1 MKRKTLKNIF
11 IIAALVAFLA
21 VCLGF
26 GIGMKYPEANAEE
39 PADTSQDVGSEDLS
53 GTSESA
59 QDSTTDSATD
69 SVTEPPASDTEGTE
83 EEPEEPAPDYDLDD
97 FLAWVQEYAEA
108 AGLGNEF
115 ANAVEAIKTAA
126 SEKQV
131 TISTIASVG
140 VFLAVV
146 VLLIKEHLSKKNL
159 AKLLA
164 EVSEQLKAQ
173 TEGTNGLIDESNAN
187 GKAVSQTKDKAD
199 RTADALVHI
208 VKGLSTLANRTN
220 IGAAYKEQIQTEF
233 NAAEKSLGG
242 AADESNQA
250 Q

>member
-1 MKRKTLKNIF
+1 MKRKTLTNIF

-21 VCLGF
+21 VCIGF
-26 GIGMKYPEANAEE
+26 GIGMKYPEASAEE

-53 GTSESA
+53 GADESA
-59 QDSTTDSATD
+59 QDSATD
-69 SVTEPPASDTEGTE
+69 SVTEPPASDTDGTE
-83 EEPEEPAPDYDLDD
+83 EEPEEPAPDYNLDD
-97 FLAWVQEYAEA
+97 FLAWVQGYADA

-115 ANAVEAIKTAA
+115 AAAVDAIKTAV
-126 SEKQV
+126 SEKQF
-131 TISTIASVG
+131 TISTIISVG
-140 VFLAVV
+140 VFLAVI

-199 RTADALVHI
+199 RTADALGHI
-208 VKGLSTLANRTN
+208 VKGLSTLAARTN

-242 AADESNQA
+242 AADESNKTL
-250 Q
+250 

>member
-26 GIGMKYPEANAEE
+26 GIGMKYPEASAEE

-53 GTSESA
+53 GADESA
-59 QDSTTDSATD
+59 QDSATD
-69 SVTEPPASDTEGTE
+69 SVTEPPASDTEE
-83 EEPEEPAPDYDLDD
+83 KPVPDYDLDD

-131 TISTIASVG
+131 TISTIISVG
-140 VFLAVV
+140 VLLTVI
-146 VLLIKEHLSKKNL
+146 VLLIKRILSDKKTARL
-159 AKLLA
+159 VA
-164 EVSEQLKAQ
+164 EISEQLKAQ

-187 GKAVSQTKDKAD
+187 GKAVTETKAKAD
-199 RTADALVHI
+199 RTADALGHI
-208 VKGLSTLANRTN
+208 VKGLSTLASRTN

-242 AADESNQA
+242 ASDESDKA

>member
-1 MKRKTLKNIF
+1 MKRKTLTNIF

-26 GIGMKYPEANAEE
+26 GIGMKYPEASAEE

-53 GTSESA
+53 GADESA
-59 QDSTTDSATD
+59 QDSATD
-69 SVTEPPASDTEGTE
+69 SVTEPPASDIE

-97 FLAWVQEYAEA
+97 FLAWVQGYADA

-126 SEKQV
+126 SERQV
-131 TISTIASVG
+131 TISTVFSVG
-140 VFLAVV
+140 VLLAVI

-159 AKLLA
+159 TKLLA

-199 RTADALVHI
+199 RTADALGHI
-208 VKGLSTLANRTN
+208 VKGLSTLASRTN

-242 AADESNQA
+242 AADESNKTL
-250 Q
+250 

>member
-26 GIGMKYPEANAEE
+26 GIGMKYPEASAEE
-39 PADTSQDVGSEDLS
+39 PADTSQDVGAEDLS

-59 QDSTTDSATD
+59 QDSSADSATD
-69 SVTEPPASDTEGTE
+69 SVTEPPASDTE
-83 EEPEEPAPDYDLDD
+83 EEPAPDYDLDD
-97 FLAWVQEYAEA
+97 FLAWVQGYADA

-115 ANAVEAIKTAA
+115 ANAVEAIKTAV
-126 SEKQV
+126 SEKQF
-131 TISTIASVG
+131 TISTIISVG
-140 VFLAVV
+140 VLLTVI
-146 VLLIKEHLSKKNL
+146 VLLIKRILSDKKTARL
-159 AKLLA
+159 VA
-164 EVSEQLKAQ
+164 EISEQLKAQ

-187 GKAVSQTKDKAD
+187 GKAVTETKDKAD
-199 RTADALVHI
+199 RTADALGHI
-208 VKGLSTLANRTN
+208 VKGLSTLASRTN

-242 AADESNQA
+242 ASDESDKA

>member
-59 QDSTTDSATD
+59 QDSSADSATD
-69 SVTEPPASDTEGTE
+69 SVTEPPASDTEE
-83 EEPEEPAPDYDLDD
+83 KPSPDYDLDD
-97 FLAWVQEYAEA
+97 FLAWVQEYADA

-115 ANAVEAIKTAA
+115 AAAVEAIKTAV
-126 SEKQV
+126 SEKQF
-131 TISTIASVG
+131 TISTIISVG
-140 VFLAVV
+140 VLLTVI
-146 VLLIKEHLSKKNL
+146 VLLIKRILSDKKTARL
-159 AKLLA
+159 VA
-164 EVSEQLKAQ
+164 EISEQLKAQ

-187 GKAVSQTKDKAD
+187 GKAVTETKDKAD
-199 RTADALVHI
+199 RTADALGHI
-208 VKGLSTLANRTN
+208 VKGLSTLASRTN

-242 AADESNQA
+242 AADESDKA

>member
-59 QDSTTDSATD
+59 QDSSADSATD
-69 SVTEPPASDTEGTE
+69 SVTEPPASDTDGTE

-97 FLAWVQEYAEA
+97 FLAWVQEYADA

-115 ANAVEAIKTAA
+115 AAAVDAIKTAV
-126 SEKQV
+126 SEKQF
-131 TISTIASVG
+131 TISTIISVG
-140 VFLAVV
+140 VLLTVI
-146 VLLIKEHLSKKNL
+146 VLLIKRILSDKKTARL
-159 AKLLA
+159 VA
-164 EVSEQLKAQ
+164 EISEQLKAQ

-187 GKAVSQTKDKAD
+187 GKAVTETKDKAD
-199 RTADALVHI
+199 RTADALGHI
-208 VKGLSTLANRTN
+208 VKGLSTLASRTN

-250 Q
+250 

>member
-26 GIGMKYPEANAEE
+26 GIGMKYPEASAEE

-69 SVTEPPASDTEGTE
+69 SVTEPPASDTE
-83 EEPEEPAPDYDLDD
+83 EEPAPDYDLDD
-97 FLAWVQEYAEA
+97 FLAWVQGYADA
-108 AGLGNEF
+108 AGLGSEF
-115 ANAVEAIKTAA
+115 AAAVEAIKTAV
-126 SEKQV
+126 SEKQF
-131 TISTIASVG
+131 TISTIISVG

-187 GKAVSQTKDKAD
+187 GKAVTETKEKAD
-199 RTADALVHI
+199 RTADALGHI
-208 VKGLSTLANRTN
+208 VKGLSTLASRTN

-242 AADESNQA
+242 AADESHKA

>member
-21 VCLGF
+21 VCFGF
-26 GIGMKYPEANAEE
+26 GIGMKYPEASAEE

-53 GTSESA
+53 GADESA
-59 QDSTTDSATD
+59 QDSATD
-69 SVTEPPASDTEGTE
+69 SVTEPPASDTE
-83 EEPEEPAPDYDLDD
+83 EEPAPDYNLDD
-97 FLAWVQEYAEA
+97 FLAWVQGYADA
-108 AGLGNEF
+108 AGLGSEF
-115 ANAVEAIKTAA
+115 AAAVEAIKTAV
-126 SEKQV
+126 SEKQF
-131 TISTIASVG
+131 TISTIISVG
-140 VFLAVV
+140 VLLTVI

-187 GKAVSQTKDKAD
+187 GKAVTETKDKAD
-199 RTADALVHI
+199 RTADALGHI
-208 VKGLSTLANRTN
+208 VKGLSTLTSRTN

>member
-21 VCLGF
+21 VCIGF
-26 GIGMKYPEANAEE
+26 GVGMKYPEASAEE

-53 GTSESA
+53 GADESA
-59 QDSTTDSATD
+59 QDSATD
-69 SVTEPPASDTEGTE
+69 SVTEPPTSDTDVTE
-83 EEPEEPAPDYDLDD
+83 EEPEKPAPDYDLDD
-97 FLAWVQEYAEA
+97 FLAWVQGYADA
-108 AGLGNEF
+108 AGLGSEF
-115 ANAVEAIKTAA
+115 AAAVEAIKTAV
-126 SEKQV
+126 SEKQF
-131 TISTIASVG
+131 TISTIISVG
-140 VFLAVV
+140 AFLAVI
-146 VLLIKEHLSKKNL
+146 VLIIKEHLSKKNL

-187 GKAVSQTKDKAD
+187 GKAVTETKDKAD
-199 RTADALVHI
+199 RTADALGHI
-208 VKGLSTLANRTN
+208 VKGLSTLASRTN

-242 AADESNQA
+242 AADESDKA

>member
-1 MKRKTLKNIF
+1 MKRKTLTNIL

-26 GIGMKYPEANAEE
+26 GIGMKYPEASAEE
-39 PADTSQDVGSEDLS
+39 PAGTTQDVTSEDLS
-53 GTSESA
+53 GTDESA
-59 QDSTTDSATD
+59 QDSATD
-69 SVTEPPASDTEGTE
+69 SVTEPPASDTE
-83 EEPEEPAPDYDLDD
+83 EEPVPDYNLDD
-97 FLAWVQEYAEA
+97 FLAWVQEYADA

-115 ANAVEAIKTAA
+115 ANAVEAIKSAA

-146 VLLIKEHLSKKNL
+146 VLLIKENLSKKNL

-187 GKAVSQTKDKAD
+187 GKAVTETKDKAD
-199 RTADALVHI
+199 RTADALGHI

>member
-1 MKRKTLKNIF
+1 MKRKTLTNIF

-26 GIGMKYPEANAEE
+26 GIGMKYPEASAEE

-53 GTSESA
+53 GTDESA
-59 QDSTTDSATD
+59 QDSATD
-69 SVTEPPASDTEGTE
+69 SVTEPAASDTE
-83 EEPEEPAPDYDLDD
+83 EEPAPDYNLDD
-97 FLAWVQEYAEA
+97 FLAWVQGYADA

-115 ANAVEAIKTAA
+115 AAAVDAIKTAV
-126 SEKQV
+126 SEKQF
-131 TISTIASVG
+131 TISTIISVG
-140 VFLAVV
+140 ALLTVI

-187 GKAVSQTKDKAD
+187 GKAVTETKEKAD
-199 RTADALVHI
+199 RTADALGHI
-208 VKGLSTLANRTN
+208 VKGLSTLASRTN

-242 AADESNQA
+242 AADESNKTL
-250 Q
+250 

>member
-26 GIGMKYPEANAEE
+26 GIGMKYPEASAEE

-53 GTSESA
+53 GTDESA
-59 QDSTTDSATD
+59 QDGASD
-69 SVTEPPASDTEGTE
+69 SVTEPPASDTE
-83 EEPEEPAPDYDLDD
+83 EEPAPDYNLDD
-97 FLAWVQEYAEA
+97 FLAWVQGYADA

-115 ANAVEAIKTAA
+115 AAAVDAIKTAV
-126 SEKQV
+126 SEKQF
-131 TISTIASVG
+131 TISTIISVG
-140 VFLAVV
+140 VLLTVI
-146 VLLIKEHLSKKNL
+146 VLLIKRILSDKKTARL
-159 AKLLA
+159 VA
-164 EVSEQLKAQ
+164 EISEQLKAQ

-187 GKAVSQTKDKAD
+187 GKAVTETKEKAD
-199 RTADALVHI
+199 RTADALGHI
-208 VKGLSTLANRTN
+208 VKGLSTLASRTN

-242 AADESNQA
+242 ASDESDQA

>member
-11 IIAALVAFLA
+11 IIAALVALLA

-26 GIGMKYPEANAEE
+26 GIGMKYPEASAEE

-97 FLAWVQEYAEA
+97 FLAWVQEYADA
-108 AGLGNEF
+108 AGLGSEF
-115 ANAVEAIKTAA
+115 AAAVEAIKTAV
-126 SEKQV
+126 SEKQF
-131 TISTIASVG
+131 TISTIISVG
-140 VFLAVV
+140 VLLTVI
-146 VLLIKEHLSKKNL
+146 VLLIKRILSDKKTARL
-159 AKLLA
+159 VA
-164 EVSEQLKAQ
+164 EISEQLKAQ

-187 GKAVSQTKDKAD
+187 GKAVTETKDKAD

-220 IGAAYKEQIQTEF
+220 IGAAYKEHIQTEF

-242 AADESNQA
+242 SDESNQA
-250 Q
+250 

>member
-1 MKRKTLKNIF
+1 MKRKTLTNIF

-26 GIGMKYPEANAEE
+26 GIGMKYPEASAEE

-53 GTSESA
+53 GTDESA
-59 QDSTTDSATD
+59 QDSATD
-69 SVTEPPASDTEGTE
+69 SVTEPPASDTDGTE
-83 EEPEEPAPDYDLDD
+83 EEPEEPAPDYNLDD
-97 FLAWVQEYAEA
+97 FLAWVQGYADA

-115 ANAVEAIKTAA
+115 AAAVEAIKTAV
-126 SEKQV
+126 SEKQF
-131 TISTIASVG
+131 TISTIISVG
-140 VFLAVV
+140 SFLAVV

-187 GKAVSQTKDKAD
+187 GKTVTETKDKAD
-199 RTADALVHI
+199 RTADALGHI
-208 VKGLSTLANRTN
+208 VKGLSTLASRTN

-242 AADESNQA
+242 AADESNKTL
-250 Q
+250 

>member
-21 VCLGF
+21 VCLGL
-26 GIGMKYPEANAEE
+26 GIGMKYPEARAEE

-53 GTSESA
+53 GADESA
-59 QDSTTDSATD
+59 QDSATD
-69 SVTEPPASDTEGTE
+69 SVTEPPASDIG

-97 FLAWVQEYAEA
+97 FLAWVQGYADA
-108 AGLGNEF
+108 AGLGSEF
-115 ANAVEAIKTAA
+115 ANAVEAIKTAV
-126 SEKQV
+126 SEKQF
-131 TISTIASVG
+131 TISTIISVG
-140 VFLAVV
+140 VLLTVI
-146 VLLIKEHLSKKNL
+146 VLLIKRILSDKKTARL
-159 AKLLA
+159 VA
-164 EVSEQLKAQ
+164 EISEQLKAQ

-187 GKAVSQTKDKAD
+187 GKAVTETKDKAD
-199 RTADALVHI
+199 RTADALGHI
-208 VKGLSTLANRTN
+208 VKGLSTLASRTN

-242 AADESNQA
+242 AADESDKA

>member
-1 MKRKTLKNIF
+1 MKRKTLTNIF

-26 GIGMKYPEANAEE
+26 GIGMKYPEASAEE

-53 GTSESA
+53 GTDESA
-59 QDSTTDSATD
+59 QDSATD
-69 SVTEPPASDTEGTE
+69 SVTEPPASDTEE
-83 EEPEEPAPDYDLDD
+83 KPAPDYDLDD
-97 FLAWVQEYAEA
+97 FLAWVQEYADA

-187 GKAVSQTKDKAD
+187 GKAVTETKDKAD

-242 AADESNQA
+242 AADESDKA

>member
-26 GIGMKYPEANAEE
+26 GIGMKYPEASAEE

-69 SVTEPPASDTEGTE
+69 SVTAPPASDTEE
-83 EEPEEPAPDYDLDD
+83 KPSPDYDLDD
-97 FLAWVQEYAEA
+97 FLAWVQEYADA

-131 TISTIASVG
+131 TISTIISVG
-140 VFLAVV
+140 VLLTVI

-159 AKLLA
+159 AKLLM

-187 GKAVSQTKDKAD
+187 GKAVTETKDKAD

-233 NAAEKSLGG
+233 NAAERSLGG

>member
-1 MKRKTLKNIF
+1 MKRKTLTNIF

-26 GIGMKYPEANAEE
+26 GIGMKYPEASAEE

-53 GTSESA
+53 GTDESA
-59 QDSTTDSATD
+59 QDSATD
-69 SVTEPPASDTEGTE
+69 SVTEPPASDTDGTE

-97 FLAWVQEYAEA
+97 FLAWVQGYADK

-115 ANAVEAIKTAA
+115 KDAVEAIKTAA
-126 SEKQV
+126 SERQV
-131 TISTIASVG
+131 TISTVFSVG
-140 VFLAVV
+140 VLLAVI

-199 RTADALVHI
+199 RTADALGHI
-208 VKGLSTLANRTN
+208 VKGLSTLASRTN
-220 IGAAYKEQIQTEF
+220 IGAAYKEQIQEEF

-242 AADESNQA
+242 AADESNKA
-250 Q
+250 

>member
-26 GIGMKYPEANAEE
+26 GIGMKYPEASAEE

-59 QDSTTDSATD
+59 QDSSADSATD
-69 SVTEPPASDTEGTE
+69 SITEPPVDDTET
-83 EEPEEPAPDYDLDD
+83 PDYDLDD
-97 FLAWVQEYAEA
+97 FLAWVQGYADK

-115 ANAVEAIKTAA
+115 KDAVEAIKTAA

-131 TISTIASVG
+131 TMQTIMSVG
-140 VFLAVV
+140 VFAVV
-146 VLLIKEHLSKKNL
+146 VVLIIVENVRKKNFI
-159 AKLLA
+159 KQLA
-164 EVSEQLKAQ
+164 EMAERLKAQ
-173 TEGTNGLIDESNAN
+173 TDGTNGLIDESNAN
-187 GKAVSQTKDKAD
+187 GKAVAETKEK
-199 RTADALVHI
+199 TEALTVSLKHLT
-208 VKGLSTLANRTN
+208 KGLSVLANRTN
-220 IGAAYKEQIQTEF
+220 IGAAYKEQIQEEF

-242 AADESNQA
+242 EADESNKA
-250 Q
+250 

>member
-1 MKRKTLKNIF
+1 MKRKTLTNIF

-26 GIGMKYPEANAEE
+26 GIGMKYPEASAEE

-53 GTSESA
+53 GTDESA
-59 QDSTTDSATD
+59 QDSSADSATD
-69 SVTEPPASDTEGTE
+69 SVTAPPASDTEE
-83 EEPEEPAPDYDLDD
+83 KPSPDYDLDD
-97 FLAWVQEYAEA
+97 FLAWVQEYADA

-115 ANAVEAIKTAA
+115 AAAVEAIKTAV
-126 SEKQV
+126 SEKQF
-131 TISTIASVG
+131 TISTIISVG
-140 VFLAVV
+140 VLLTVI
-146 VLLIKEHLSKKNL
+146 VLLIKRILSDKKTARL
-159 AKLLA
+159 VA
-164 EVSEQLKAQ
+164 EISEQLKAQ

>member
-26 GIGMKYPEANAEE
+26 GIGMKYPEASAGE
-39 PADTSQDVGSEDLS
+39 PAGTTQDVTSEDLS
-53 GTSESA
+53 GTDESA
-59 QDSTTDSATD
+59 QDSAAD
-69 SVTEPPASDTEGTE
+69 SVTEPPASDTDGTE
-83 EEPEEPAPDYDLDD
+83 EEPEEPAPDYNLDD
-97 FLAWVQEYAEA
+97 FLAWVQEYADA

-115 ANAVEAIKTAA
+115 ANAVEAIKSAA

-242 AADESNQA
+242 AADESDKA

>member
-21 VCLGF
+21 VCFGF

-53 GTSESA
+53 GTDESA
-59 QDSTTDSATD
+59 QDSSADSATD
-69 SVTEPPASDTEGTE
+69 SVTEPPASDTEE
-83 EEPEEPAPDYDLDD
+83 KPSPDYDLDD
-97 FLAWVQEYAEA
+97 FLAWVQEYADA

-131 TISTIASVG
+131 TISTIISVG

-187 GKAVSQTKDKAD
+187 GKAVTETKDKAD
-199 RTADALVHI
+199 RTADALGHI
-208 VKGLSTLANRTN
+208 VKGLSTLASRTN

-242 AADESNQA
+242 AVDESDKA

>member
-1 MKRKTLKNIF
+1 MKIKTLKNIF

-21 VCLGF
+21 VCIGF
-26 GIGMKYPEANAEE
+26 GVGMKYPEASAEE

-53 GTSESA
+53 GTDESA
-59 QDSTTDSATD
+59 QDSATD
-69 SVTEPPASDTEGTE
+69 SVTEPPASDTDGTE

-97 FLAWVQEYAEA
+97 FLAWVQGYADA

-115 ANAVEAIKTAA
+115 ANAVEAIKTAV
-126 SEKQV
+126 SEKQF
-131 TISTIASVG
+131 TISTIISVG
-140 VFLAVV
+140 VLLTVI
-146 VLLIKEHLSKKNL
+146 VLLIKRILSDKKTARL
-159 AKLLA
+159 VA
-164 EVSEQLKAQ
+164 EISEQLKAQ

-187 GKAVSQTKDKAD
+187 GKAVTETKDKAD
-199 RTADALVHI
+199 RTADALGHI
-208 VKGLSTLANRTN
+208 VKGLSTLASRTN

-242 AADESNQA
+242 AADESDKA

>member
-1 MKRKTLKNIF
+1 M
-11 IIAALVAFLA
+11 
-21 VCLGF
+21 
-26 GIGMKYPEANAEE
+26 
-39 PADTSQDVGSEDLS
+39 
-53 GTSESA
+53 
-59 QDSTTDSATD
+59 
-69 SVTEPPASDTEGTE
+69 
-83 EEPEEPAPDYDLDD
+83 
-97 FLAWVQEYAEA
+97 
-108 AGLGNEF
+108 
-115 ANAVEAIKTAA
+115 
-126 SEKQV
+126 

-187 GKAVSQTKDKAD
+187 GKAVTETKDKAD
-199 RTADALVHI
+199 RTADALGHI
-208 VKGLSTLANRTN
+208 VKGLSTLASRTN

-242 AADESNQA
+242 KSDESDKA

>member
-1 MKRKTLKNIF
+1 MKRKTLKNIC

-26 GIGMKYPEANAEE
+26 GIGMKYPEASAEE
-39 PADTSQDVGSEDLS
+39 PADTSQDVSSEDLS
-53 GTSESA
+53 GTDESA
-59 QDSTTDSATD
+59 QDSATD
-69 SVTEPPASDTEGTE
+69 SVTEPPASDTE
-83 EEPEEPAPDYDLDD
+83 EEPAPDYDLDD
-97 FLAWVQEYAEA
+97 FLAWVQGYADA
-108 AGLGNEF
+108 AGLGSEF
-115 ANAVEAIKTAA
+115 AAAVEAIKTAV
-126 SEKQV
+126 SEKQF
-131 TISTIASVG
+131 TISTIISVG
-140 VFLAVV
+140 AFFAVI
-146 VLLIKEHLSKKNL
+146 VLIIKEHLSKKNL

-187 GKAVSQTKDKAD
+187 GKAVTETKDKAD
-199 RTADALVHI
+199 RTADALGHI
-208 VKGLSTLANRTN
+208 VKGLSTLASRTN

-242 AADESNQA
+242 AADESDKA

>member
-69 SVTEPPASDTEGTE
+69 SVTEPPASDTE
-83 EEPEEPAPDYDLDD
+83 EEPAPDYNLDD
-97 FLAWVQEYAEA
+97 FLAWVQEYADA

-164 EVSEQLKAQ
+164 EVSEQLKTQ

-187 GKAVSQTKDKAD
+187 GKAVTETKDKAD

>member
-69 SVTEPPASDTEGTE
+69 SVTEPPASDTE
-83 EEPEEPAPDYDLDD
+83 EEPAPDYDLDD
-97 FLAWVQEYAEA
+97 FLAWVQEYADA

-199 RTADALVHI
+199 RTADALGHI
-208 VKGLSTLANRTN
+208 VKGLSTLASRTN

-242 AADESNQA
+242 AADESDQA

>member
-1 MKRKTLKNIF
+1 MKRKTLKNIC

-26 GIGMKYPEANAEE
+26 GIGMKYPEASAEE
-39 PADTSQDVGSEDLS
+39 PADTSQDIGSEDLS
-53 GTSESA
+53 GTDESA
-59 QDSTTDSATD
+59 QDSATD
-69 SVTEPPASDTEGTE
+69 SVTEPPASDTEE
-83 EEPEEPAPDYDLDD
+83 NPVPDYDLDD
-97 FLAWVQEYAEA
+97 FLAWVQGYADA
-108 AGLGNEF
+108 AGLGSEF
-115 ANAVEAIKTAA
+115 AAAVEAIKTAV
-126 SEKQV
+126 SEKQF
-131 TISTIASVG
+131 TISTIISVG

-164 EVSEQLKAQ
+164 EVSDQLKAQ

-199 RTADALVHI
+199 RTAEALGHI